1 VILATCLIRELRDRL
16 HARAYEQH
24 SRGHAEAAQALWAVV
39 EELDVLLTHLK
50 ERRR

>member
-1 VILATCLIRELRDRL
+1 MSRAVAVLRLLRMGL
-16 HARAYEQH
+16 HRRAFEHH

-39 EELDVLLTHLK
+39 EELDDLLNRLT